1 MQLSRF
7 GTILSR
13 WETWT
18 PVFLI
23 FTGLL
28 LGCTRNRSLLEE
40 GQRVGVAVTIPP
52 QKWLIEKIG
61 GDRVVCHVLVGA
73 KNDPHTYLGTDAD
86 AARLARCRL
95 FFTIGLPIE
104 EAPWCQAVL
113 RSRGVTIV
121 SLGEPG
127 EDGHDHADHHGGEQ
141 LEEDTHHDVNDD
153 SHEHDHGRH
162 VWLSPRRLIRQAE
175 KIAEALSRLDPSGA
189 AEYQANLA
197 RTQEELLELDR
208 ELSHKLEL
216 LRGQTFFVFHPAW
229 ECFAE
234 DYGLI
239 QEAVQVQGKEPSDH
253 EMTELQR
260 KARQTKLKVILVQP
274 QFSSRAAEAIA
285 QVAGLRVVVAD
296 PLAED
301 VPGVLRHV
309 ADVLASAYRETSGA
323 ALTERPS
330 AGQP

>member
-1 MQLSRF
+1 MQPSRF
-7 GTILSR
+7 GTIVSR

-23 FTGLL
+23 LTGLF

-40 GQRVGVAVTIPP
+40 AQRVGVAVTIPP
-52 QKWLIEKIG
+52 QKWLVEKVG
-61 GDRVVCHVLVGA
+61 GDRVMCHVLVGA

-104 EAPWCQAVL
+104 AAPWCQAVL
-113 RSRGVTIV
+113 RSRGVTVV
-121 SLGEPG
+121 SLVNQG
-127 EDGHDHADHHGGEQ
+127 EDGHDDADHHGGEQ
-141 LEEDTHHDVNDD
+141 HLDEEIHHDFNDN

-175 KIAEALSRLDPSGA
+175 NIARALSQVDPSGA

-197 RTQEELLELDR
+197 KTREELLELDR
-208 ELSHKLEL
+208 ELSEKLEP

-260 KARQTKLKVILVQP
+260 KARQTKLKVIFVQP
-274 QFSSRAAEAIA
+274 QFSSRAADAIA
-285 QVAGLRVVVAD
+285 EVAGLRVVVAD

-309 ADVLASAYRETSGA
+309 ADVLASAYCETSGA
-323 ALTERPS
+323 AQTEGPS
-330 AGQP
+330 AG